1 MTTTVSQTGNTFET
15 GSARAYEP
23 FMQQAIDLAL
33 LCRWQTAPNPSVG
46 AILLQNGNIVA
57 QGWHKGAGQPHAEVE
72 AIAAARAAGAS
83 LPDCTLV
90 VTLEPCNHHGKTP
103 PCTQAILEA
112 GIRRVVVGA
121 SDPNPIATGGI
132 AFLQSQ
138 GVEVL
143 SGVCE
148 QDCLDLIDDFV
159 TWQTTDFPYIIV
171 KLASTLD
178 GRIATRT
185 GHSKWVSSEESRR
198 SVHGFRKHMDAILV
212 GGNTFHLDDPK
223 LTCRNLATDQP
234 EPKQPLAVIV
244 TSRLPDAGGHFYL
257 LRERPEQTIFWT
269 TIATAAS
276 TKAEAL
282 RKLGVR
288 VMGLPSLPA
297 TDSGRMQPSARAQG
311 VRSQLDVREGLRV
324 LRQEYGCLYLLC
336 EGGGKLALSLMEKQL
351 VRELHLHVAP
361 KILGDNEAT
370 PLFDGRSP
378 DTIGE
383 ALQLRLLD
391 SFTNGF
397 DLIMALKPHTTLPME
412 NK

>member
-1 MTTTVSQTGNTFET
+1 
-15 GSARAYEP
+15 
-23 FMQQAIDLAL
+23 MQRAIDLAL
-33 LCRWQTAPNPSVG
+33 QCRWQTAPNPSVG
-46 AILLQNGNIVA
+46 AVLLLDDQIVA
-57 QGWHKGAGQPHAEVE
+57 EGWHKGAGQPHAEVE
-72 AIAAARAAGAS
+72 AIAAARAAGVS

-90 VTLEPCNHHGKTP
+90 VTLEPCNHQGKTP
-103 PCTQAILEA
+103 PCTGAIMEA

-121 SDPNPIATGGI
+121 KDPNPLATGGI
-132 AFLQSQ
+132 NYLQSQ
-138 GVEVL
+138 GVEVI

-198 SVHGFRKHMDAILV
+198 SVHGFRKHMGAILV

-223 LTCRNLATDQP
+223 LTCRNLETGEA
-234 EPKQPLAVIV
+234 ESRQPLAVV
-244 TSRLPDAGGHFYL
+244 ATSRLPDAGSNFYL

-282 RKLGVR
+282 RKIGVR
-288 VMGLPSLPA
+288 VMGLPSLPINGPDA
-297 TDSGRMQPSARAQG
+297 MQASPRAHG

-336 EGGGKLALSLMEKQL
+336 EGGGKLALSLMEKHL
-351 VRELHLHVAP
+351 VRELHLHIAP

-378 DTIGE
+378 DTINE

-391 SFTNGF
+391 SFSNGF
-397 DLIMALKPHTTLPME
+397 DLIMALKPRILLATE
-412 NK
+412 NQ

>member
-1 MTTTVSQTGNTFET
+1 
-15 GSARAYEP
+15 
-23 FMQQAIDLAL
+23 MQRAIDLAL

-46 AILLQNGNIVA
+46 AVLVQDGQIVA
-57 QGWHKGAGQPHAEVE
+57 EGWHKGAGQPHAEVE
-72 AIAAARAAGAS
+72 AIAAAKAAGVS

-90 VTLEPCNHHGKTP
+90 VTLEPCNHQGKTP
-103 PCTQAILEA
+103 PCTKAIMEA

-121 SDPNPIATGGI
+121 RDPNPVATGGI
-132 AFLQSQ
+132 ACLQSQ
-138 GVEVL
+138 GIEVI

-198 SVHGFRKHMDAILV
+198 SVHGFRKHMGAILV

-223 LTCRNLATDQP
+223 LTCRNLETGEA
-234 EPKQPLAVIV
+234 ESRQPLAVV
-244 TSRLPDAGGHFYL
+244 ATSRLPDAGGHFYL

-288 VMGLPSLPA
+288 VLGLPSLPIA
-297 TDSGRMQPSARAQG
+297 GPDGMQTSPRAQG

-336 EGGGKLALSLMEKQL
+336 EGGGKLALSLMEKHL
-351 VRELHLHVAP
+351 VRELHLHIAP

-391 SFTNGF
+391 SFANGF
-397 DLIMALKPHTTLPME
+397 DLIMALKPRIPLATE
-412 NK
+412 NQ